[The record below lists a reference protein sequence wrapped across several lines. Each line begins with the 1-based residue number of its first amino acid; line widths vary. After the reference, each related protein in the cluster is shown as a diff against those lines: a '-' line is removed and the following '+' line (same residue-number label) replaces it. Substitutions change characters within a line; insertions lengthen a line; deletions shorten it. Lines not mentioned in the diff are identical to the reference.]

1 MEPVIASAPSRTL
14 AELETVIERGLS
26 TFVDVGTALAE
37 IRDSRLYRGSH
48 SDFDAYC
55 RDRWGFSRRHSSRLI
70 TAAQIAEQLGPVGPI
85 PELSTV
91 VDTPLPTSERQVR
104 ELARVVPE
112 QRAETWQAV
121 VEQHGEKPTAEQVR
135 RVVQE
140 RYEVPTRVLTPTSF
154 VPGPMAEP
162 IEIEPVLPEP
172 ASSIRAWVHRLPE
185 QKIDALADMILD
197 AQLPTMVEEVVL
209 GAAGKLLKVLPDA
222 TKEVQR
228 IDWERVTDEMRSSE
242 TVVYHIDKLD
252 QYLTDFLAALQ
263 HARLPIVGMR
273 RVK

>member
-1 MEPVIASAPSRTL
+1 MEPVIASAPSRSL

-37 IRDSRLYRGSH
+37 IRDSRLYRGSQ

-121 VEQHGEKPTAEQVR
+121 IEQHGEKPTAEQVR

-140 RYEVPTRVLTPTSF
+140 RYEVPTRVVTPTSF
-154 VPGPMAEP
+154 VPGPMLPPVDIQPRPLHEIAERVRADESELLENVADP
-162 IEIEPVLPEP
+162 DDLAMDRMRHQFWHHWKYLGLLIHLQPESIAAVLEPDQP
-172 ASSIRAWVHRLPE
+172 SILRQCFADTRAWM
-185 QKIDALADMILD
+185 DAIEKAMEPRGLR
-197 AQLPTMVEEVVL
+197 VV
-209 GAAGKLLKVLPDA
+209 
-222 TKEVQR
+222 
-228 IDWERVTDEMRSSE
+228 S
-242 TVVYHIDKLD
+242 
-252 QYLTDFLAALQ
+252 
-263 HARLPIVGMR
+263 
-273 RVK
+273 